1 MHIADSKQ
9 NIITDFLQNEEET
22 FVCLFVCFSGLGS
35 TLLTRPEHLPL
46 SLQSPCNYLI
56 SCYNK
61 SSKKGIAIITQMQEH
76 IVTMTMFVHKYGFKT
91 G

>member
-22 FVCLFVCFSGLGS
+22 FSFCFSGLGS
-35 TLLTRPEHLPL
+35 TLLTRSEHLPL
-46 SLQSPCNYLI
+46 SLHSPCNYSI
-56 SCYNK
+56 NSYYKN
-61 SSKKGIAIITQMQEH
+61 SKKGITIITQMQEH
-76 IVTMTMFVHKYGFKT
+76 TITMTMFVHKYGFKI

>member
-9 NIITDFLQNEEET
+9 NILTDFLQNKGET
-22 FVCLFVCFSGLGS
+22 FVSFCFSGLGS

-46 SLQSPCNYLI
+46 SLRSPCNYLI
-56 SCYNK
+56 SCYYK
-61 SSKKGIAIITQMQEH
+61 LSKKGIAIITQMQEH
-76 IVTMTMFVHKYGFKT
+76 TVTMTVFVHKYGFNT

>member
-9 NIITDFLQNEEET
+9 NIITDFLQNEEEM
-22 FVCLFVCFSGLGS
+22 FFFFLFSGLGS

-56 SCYNK
+56 SCHNK

-76 IVTMTMFVHKYGFKT
+76 TVTMTMFVHKYGFKT